1 MAQPYRFFALLIK
14 IIVIFLF
21 LHYGNKQHH

>member
-14 IIVIFLF
+14 IIVILIFLY
-21 LHYGNKQHH
+21 YGNKQHH